1 MKAPN
6 SGSLR
11 CSAKV
16 AAEIFDKEQVKCDL
30 AAQALKSSGTLRLRA
45 LGLSML
51 PSIWPG
57 DILTIQAQSFEQCR
71 PDDVVL
77 YTRHGCFFLHR
88 VVAITGSGDSLILR
102 GDWLQ
107 QFDPPVDGQQVLGKA
122 VDIERRGRHF
132 SVTHRPG
139 IASRILA
146 HALRNCS
153 LLLRVVMAI
162 RAHRPC
168 HATMT
173 KEEVGSFTQWA

>member
-1 MKAPN
+1 MSATN
-6 SGSLR
+6 SGALR
-11 CSAKV
+11 CSAKIP
-16 AAEIFDKEQVKCDL
+16 AEIFDKEQVKCDL
-30 AAQALKSSGTLRLRA
+30 AAQALKFSGTLRLRA
-45 LGLSML
+45 FGFSML

-57 DILTIQAQSFEQCR
+57 DILTIQAQGFEQCR
-71 PDDVVL
+71 ADDVVL
-77 YTRHGCFFLHR
+77 YTRHGYFFLHR
-88 VVAITGSGDSLILR
+88 VVAITGSGDPLIFR

-153 LLLRVVMAI
+153 LLLRVVIAI
-162 RAHRPC
+162 RAHRPSP
-168 HATMT
+168 ATMP
-173 KEEVGSFTQWA
+173 KQQVGSFMQWA